1 MGGSVSGYLVVRN
14 LLSPDE
20 VATFNTI
27 VDANA
32 DRAHDAGPADDYL
45 TGTPMEGQHGA
56 FVQYT
61 DVLRWPEGQC
71 QPFRELMVHPNLRPV
86 LNTIFGRGW
95 RIETEEVLTMTPGSD
110 GLPFHGKCS
119 RSLCVFFANL
129 REKRLHRPLCRDLR
143 RRRVLRLLKWPHA
156 LWDGCLPVLPD
167 RRWRRRRR

>member
-1 MGGSVSGYLVVRN
+1 MRN
-14 LLSPDE
+14 LLSPEE

-32 DRAHDAGPADDYL
+32 DRAHDAGPPDDYL

-95 RIETEEVLTMTPGSD
+95 RIETEEVHDPSSLTAQALLSA
-110 GLPFHGKCS
+110 
-119 RSLCVFFANL
+119 SLRCLACG
-129 REKRLHRPLCRDLR
+129 CR
-143 RRRVLRLLKWPHA
+143 
-156 LWDGCLPVLPD
+156 C
-167 RRWRRRRR
+167 